1 MTNYAVSL
9 LIPAYHWPLQH
20 IAKPFQYITDHFS
33 ILLSRSSILL
43 TTSAYYCSGSLLTSV
58 SRVTPNCSLT
68 VCCTCLITASACAQ
82 VPCPTL
88 TTKPQ
93 CFSDTMISPTRYP
106 FNPASSINLP
116 AKYPSGRLNV
126 LPALGNSSGCFEV
139 RFSRSSL
146 VSVLISY
153 RFPSLREIV
162 APSTR

>member
-9 LIPAYHWPLQH
+9 LIPAYHWPLQR
-20 IAKPFQYITDHFS
+20 ITGHFS

-116 AKYPSGRLNV
+116 AKYPSGRLKV
-126 LPALGNSSGCFEV
+126 LPALPYSNGCFP
-139 RFSRSSL
+139 RS
-146 VSVLISY
+146 
-153 RFPSLREIV
+153 F
-162 APSTR
+162 AFNH